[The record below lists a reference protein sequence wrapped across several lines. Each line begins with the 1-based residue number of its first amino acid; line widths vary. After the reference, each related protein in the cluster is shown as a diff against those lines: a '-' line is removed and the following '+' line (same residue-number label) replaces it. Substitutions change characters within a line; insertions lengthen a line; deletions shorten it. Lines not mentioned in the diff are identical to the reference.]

1 MKAVEEL
8 TYSEALAE
16 LEAILTKLRGND
28 CDVDSLTGLTARASQ
43 LLIHCRTRLTAT
55 DAELRTILD
64 SLNQE
69 TGTAI

>member
-16 LEAILTKLRGND
+16 LEAILAKLRGND
-28 CDVDSLTGLTARASQ
+28 CDVDSLTGLTARAAQ
-43 LLIHCRTRLTAT
+43 LLTHCRTRLTAT
-55 DAELRTILD
+55 GDELRAILD

-69 TGTAI
+69 AGTAI